1 MWIYKWLYGARRGEL
16 RKRNIKCF
24 YVIIISRPTATTVST
39 KFHINRLHFCNIFQW
54 QFFSRLSPEC
64 IENYSNLY
72 NSVNFKG
79 FSFYFLWL
87 FIIHFYRVPGV
98 EIYQRLI
105 YRRKKNRI
113 WWMKKYYQLTY
124 TPALSKSRE

>member
-1 MWIYKWLYGARRGEL
+1 MWIYKWLYGARRVT
-16 RKRNIKCF
+16 KRNIKCF

-39 KFHINRLHFCNIFQW
+39 KFHINRLHFATFSSGKFSHGFHVMYWKLFKLVQLCEY
-54 QFFSRLSPEC
+54 FF
-64 IENYSNLY
+64 
-72 NSVNFKG
+72 FKG
-79 FSFYFLWL
+79 FFFYFLWL

-105 YRRKKNRI
+105 CIKKNRI